1 MSGGYNPAVAH
12 PRLFGKKTTS
22 PAFQVPFFFGASQ
35 VPNDLHIPEN
45 YYNGAKGK
53 GIHNKDII
61 SRTHKGD
68 YDFTTKQGSKV
79 FHRRGHNIK
88 LPNVMPF
95 MK

>member
-12 PRLFGKKTTS
+12 PRLFGKKSVS
-22 PAFQVPFFFGASQ
+22 PAFQPPFFFGASQ
-35 VPNDLHIPEN
+35 VPNDLHIPEKL
-45 YYNGAKGK
+45 YNGAKGQGLHK
-53 GIHNKDII
+53 G
-61 SRTHKGD
+61 SVSLTHKGD

>member
-12 PRLFGKKTTS
+12 PRLFAKATIS
-22 PAFQVPFFFGASQ
+22 PAFQTPFFFGASQ
-35 VPNDLHIPEN
+35 VPNDLHLAESQ
-45 YYNGAKGK
+45 YNGAKGK
-53 GIHNKDII
+53 GIHNKDKI

-88 LPNVMPF
+88 LTNVMPF

>member
-1 MSGGYNPAVAH
+1 MSGGYNAKTVNP
-12 PRLFGKKTTS
+12 LFYMKQTKS
-22 PAFQVPFFFGASQ
+22 NEFQTPFFFGGSQ
-35 VPNDLHIPEN
+35 VPHDLRLAKSQ
-45 YYNGAKGK
+45 YNGSKGEGLHK
-53 GIHNKDII
+53 GSV